1 MPSCFA
7 DESVSIPEVQQQFYR
22 TAHAH
27 KFVMVSDWQKNK
39 GLPKQKNT
47 TLKGDMEAV
56 YILKH
61 ILMLHPALALVSIN
75 MTPRSIKTCL
85 FHEMQQNSARI

>member
-1 MPSCFA
+1 MPSKITWEWDEFALPDLKFTSTMPSCFA

-39 GLPKQKNT
+39 GLPKQKHT
-47 TLKGDMEAV
+47 TLKGDM
-56 YILKH
+56 
-61 ILMLHPALALVSIN
+61 
-75 MTPRSIKTCL
+75 
-85 FHEMQQNSARI
+85 